1 MPRLQTDITKMAA
14 QETRMAVDDTELEE
28 SKEEL
33 DDENLIRYYFRKDFQ
48 YKEICMSLQR
58 E

>member
-1 MPRLQTDITKMAA
+1 MAA
-14 QETRMAVDDTELEE
+14 PETRMAVDDTELEE

-33 DDENLIRYYFRKDFQ
+33 DDEDLIRYYFRKDFQ